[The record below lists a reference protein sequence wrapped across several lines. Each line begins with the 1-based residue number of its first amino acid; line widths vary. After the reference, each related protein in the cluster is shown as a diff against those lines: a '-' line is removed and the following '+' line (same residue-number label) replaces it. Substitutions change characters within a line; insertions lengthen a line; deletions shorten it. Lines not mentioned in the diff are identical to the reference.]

1 MRESSL
7 PPSNPSF
14 LSENES
20 ADSVHSGS
28 GVLSSAQQD
37 IFPGY
42 NCLDAHN
49 LPHSPI
55 LDPAHPWD
63 ESQQQPNDPTSAKTA
78 AGPRHVQISRHRCDI
93 CKKSFV
99 NSSVLKRH
107 FETMHEY
114 GRVYWAC
121 TVKSCKKYD
130 KPVTRKDNLIRHC
143 KTKHPTVDLKHFG
156 L

>member
-7 PPSNPSF
+7 PPSTPSF

-20 ADSVHSGS
+20 ADCVHSGS
-28 GVLSSAQQD
+28 GVLCSAQQD
-37 IFPGY
+37 SFSDY
-42 NCLDAHN
+42 NHFDTHN

-63 ESQQQPNDPTSAKTA
+63 ESQQPPRDSTSAKTT
-78 AGPRHVQISRHRCDI
+78 AGPRHDKTSRHRCDI

-99 NSSVLKRH
+99 NRSVLKRH
-107 FETMHEY
+107 FETTHEY

-130 KPVTRKDNLIRHC
+130 KPVARKDNLIRHC
-143 KTKHPTVDLKHFG
+143 KTKHPTVDLRHFG